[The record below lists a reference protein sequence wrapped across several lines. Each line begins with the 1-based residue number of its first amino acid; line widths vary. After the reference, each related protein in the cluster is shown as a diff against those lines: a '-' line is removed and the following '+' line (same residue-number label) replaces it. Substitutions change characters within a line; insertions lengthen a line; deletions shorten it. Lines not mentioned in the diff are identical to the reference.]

1 MFIGI
6 VHNNLASNGRV
17 GDSAAM
23 DDNMQCLD
31 SFKRLIQ
38 LDDNLQFT
46 LYIDVSEL
54 IDHL

>member
-23 DDNMQCLD
+23 DDNMQCFD

-38 LDDNLQFT
+38 FNENLLFT
-46 LYIDVSEL
+46 L
-54 IDHL
+54 